1 VNLRPI
7 NVHIGGSEYPGQNVP
22 SSADP
27 PQGLIRSTDNT
38 VAVFLTFLAG
48 EQVSARTARLYLGH
62 LGRFAAW
69 LREQYRAELVDA
81 TSHDLREYRARLA
94 ERQKPASVNAA
105 LAALQRFYGWARDTG
120 RIKTNPTAK
129 LKAVASQPLAPQGF
143 TSIERQRLRRE
154 AERAG
159 PMPDAIVT
167 TLLNTGLRVDE
178 LIHLTWD
185 DVTLL
190 PRSGK
195 AAIRKGKGDKA
206 RTVPLNTLVRDAL
219 NGVRPT
225 LVEGPIFRGRRGPY
239 TDRGIRNLLAVLG
252 RRANVPHVH
261 PHRFR
266 HDTARRLV
274 EHVDLPTVAALLGH
288 SRLDTVRIYAQPDME
303 ALERAAATL
312 ERSDASSP

>member
-1 VNLRPI
+1 V
-7 NVHIGGSEYPGQNVP
+7 
-22 SSADP
+22 SSSGDSS
-27 PQGLIRSTDNT
+27 QGLIRSTDNT
-38 VAVFLTFLAG
+38 VVAFLRFLAD

-69 LREQYRAELVDA
+69 LREQYRADLLDA
-81 TSHDLREYRARLA
+81 TGHDLREYRAGLA
-94 ERQKPASVNAA
+94 DRQKPASVNAA

-120 RIKTNPTAK
+120 HVKANPTAK
-129 LKAVASQPLAPQGF
+129 LKPIASQPLAPQGF
-143 TSIERQRLRRE
+143 TSTERQRLRRE

-178 LIHLTWD
+178 LTHLTWA

-195 AAIRKGKGDKA
+195 AVIRKGKGDKA
-206 RTVPLNTLVRDAL
+206 RTVPLNMPVRDAL
-219 NGVRPT
+219 GAVRPAMAD
-225 LVEGPIFRGRRGPY
+225 GPVFLGKRGPY
-239 TDRGIRNLLAVLG
+239 TDRGVRNLLAVLG
-252 RRANVPHVH
+252 RRADVAHVH

-274 EHVDLPTVAALLGH
+274 EAVDLPTVAALLGH
-288 SRLDTVRIYAQPDME
+288 SRLDTVRIYTQPDE
-303 ALERAAATL
+303 AALERAAESLNRA
-312 ERSDASSP
+312 

>member
-1 VNLRPI
+1 
-7 NVHIGGSEYPGQNVP
+7 VP